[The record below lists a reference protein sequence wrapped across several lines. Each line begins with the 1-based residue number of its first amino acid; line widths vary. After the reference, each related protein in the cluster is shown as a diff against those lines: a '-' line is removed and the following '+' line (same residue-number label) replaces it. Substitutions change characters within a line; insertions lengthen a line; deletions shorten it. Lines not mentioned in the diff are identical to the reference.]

1 MGILEDPAM
10 WRSTIGLIIAFG
22 MLVAPLPATA
32 QPPGKVYRIGYL
44 AAIPP
49 PAHLWEALLDGLRE
63 RGYSEGRNIVFERRF
78 SEGNAERFPE
88 FAAEMVQL
96 RVDCIIAITTPAAI
110 AVKNATT
117 TIPVVMTSA
126 IDPVGAG
133 LVASLARPGGNVT
146 GNAILYPELS
156 TKRLEILKDVVPG
169 LSRVVVL
176 WNAANPAN
184 ASVWKATQAA
194 AGALGLLL
202 QSQDV
207 RGAQDFEG
215 ALALTAQAHPDA
227 LLVLDDALIAMHR
240 QHIAEF
246 ATQEHLPS
254 VFAARESVVA
264 GGLMS
269 YGPSLADL
277 FRRAATYVDKIL
289 KGVKPADLP
298 MEQPIKFELVINL
311 KTATALGLTIPT
323 HLLMLADE
331 VIQ

>member
-1 MGILEDPAM
+1 MWYSAVGSIVTLILSLLA
-10 WRSTIGLIIAFG
+10 
-22 MLVAPLPATA
+22 VPLAAAA

-44 AAIPP
+44 ATTPP
-49 PAHLWEALLDGLRE
+49 PAHLWDALLDGLRE
-63 RGYSEGRNIVFERRF
+63 RGYSEGRNIVFERQF

-96 RVDCIIAITTPAAI
+96 RVDVIIAITTPAAL
-110 AVKNATT
+110 AVKHATT
-117 TIPVVMTSA
+117 TIPIVMTTA

-146 GNAILYPELS
+146 GNAILYAELS
-156 TKRLEILKDVVPG
+156 TKRLEFLKDVVPG
-169 LSRVVVL
+169 LARVVVL

-184 ASVWKATQAA
+184 ASVWKETQAA

-202 QSQDV
+202 HSQDV
-207 RGAQDFEG
+207 RGPQDLEG
-215 ALALTAQAHPDA
+215 AFARTAQAHPDA

-246 ATQEHLPS
+246 VTQQHLPS
-254 VFAARESVVA
+254 VFAGREWVVA

-269 YGPSLADL
+269 YGPSLPDL

-289 KGVKPADLP
+289 KGVKPGDLP
-298 MEQPIKFELVINL
+298 MEQPMKFELVINL
-311 KTATALGLTIPT
+311 KTAKALGITIPPIV
-323 HLLMLADE
+323 LFQADE